1 MCLISYETNQS
12 LTWWD
17 GIAIANAIASSKFE
31 IIDIESDLAV
41 KSMTIK
47 EIFILLQ
54 KLNSGF
60 KRISYWNK
68 FLPKEFTQIQGF
80 PRSKYTVNQVKVNQI
95 KKYN

>member
-1 MCLISYETNQS
+1 
-12 LTWWD
+12 
-17 GIAIANAIASSKFE
+17 
-31 IIDIESDLAV
+31 
-41 KSMTIK
+41 MTIK